1 MKVRM
6 WTVGGRELI
15 QKLIPYN
22 VCYALHQRIHHCR
35 GLGTNVQTQNIAHA
49 RQCDI
54 KLPMAE
60 HSVFL

>member
-22 VCYALHQRIHHCR
+22 VCYPLQQQIHR
-35 GLGTNVQTQNIAHA
+35 PRWLGTNVQNQRIAHA

-54 KLPMAE
+54 HLPMAE
-60 HSVFL
+60 HW